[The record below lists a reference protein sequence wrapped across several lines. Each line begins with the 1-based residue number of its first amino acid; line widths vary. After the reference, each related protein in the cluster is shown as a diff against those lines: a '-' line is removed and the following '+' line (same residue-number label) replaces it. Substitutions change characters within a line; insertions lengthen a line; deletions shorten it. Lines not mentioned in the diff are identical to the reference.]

1 VKSSVCDLL
10 MTSKLKNRRS
20 QIISIMTNTIY
31 QVVSGLRL
39 ARLKRPMLE
48 VVENPSVIVEARLH
62 HNNTVHLL
70 QPRTSRQTLIFIH
83 RAQNME
89 SWSSLKLQGK
99 LANCPPLDH
108 TPSTAMPPS
117 VRRSSLSVSKHVCR
131 FFLQN
136 TTYDCGFPPPI

>member
-70 QPRTSRQTLIFIH
+70 QPRTSRQTLLFIH

-89 SWSSLKLQGK
+89 
-99 LANCPPLDH
+99 
-108 TPSTAMPPS
+108 
-117 VRRSSLSVSKHVCR
+117 
-131 FFLQN
+131 
-136 TTYDCGFPPPI
+136 Y